1 MALFFVLVEK
11 NPKTH
16 IFQISL
22 FIFSKKHDKQTGL
35 QKSSK
40 KVGKIFVAWKNF
52 FGVLANSYSLGTV
65 FAFNKSPRWRQISTL
80 WNY

>member
-40 KVGKIFVAWKNF
+40 KVGKIFVA
-52 FGVLANSYSLGTV
+52 
-65 FAFNKSPRWRQISTL
+65 
-80 WNY
+80 